1 MNIHITIPGEPKG
14 KERPRYSSKS
24 KTVYTPAKTENYE
37 KLIADTYKAENGNL
51 KFLAGEPL
59 EMRILAYIGIP
70 ASDTASSR
78 LKKLRKETRPTKKP
92 DWDNIGK
99 IVADALNGVAYHDDA
114 QVVDAVTR
122 KFYSDNPR
130 VEIVIRPARREKQI
144 QSTTKGK

>member
-37 KLIADTYKAENGNL
+37 KLIADTYKAEYGDL
-51 KFLAGEPL
+51 KFSAGEPL

-70 ASDTASSR
+70 ASDTASAR

-99 IVADALNGVAYHDDA
+99 IVADALNGIAYHDDA

-130 VEIVIRPARREKQI
+130 VEIVIRPARREK
-144 QSTTKGK
+144 

>member
-1 MNIHITIPGEPKG
+1 MPAETNIHITILGEPKG

-24 KTVYTPAKTENYE
+24 KTVYTPVKTENYE
-37 KLIADTYKAENGNL
+37 KLIAGTYKAEYGN
-51 KFLAGEPL
+51 FRFSIGEPL

-70 ASDTASSR
+70 ASDAASTR
-78 LKKLRKETRPTKKP
+78 LKKLRREIRPTKKP

-114 QVVDAVTR
+114 QVVDAITR

-130 VEIVIRPARREKQI
+130 VEIVIRPARGEKQI
-144 QSTTKGK
+144 